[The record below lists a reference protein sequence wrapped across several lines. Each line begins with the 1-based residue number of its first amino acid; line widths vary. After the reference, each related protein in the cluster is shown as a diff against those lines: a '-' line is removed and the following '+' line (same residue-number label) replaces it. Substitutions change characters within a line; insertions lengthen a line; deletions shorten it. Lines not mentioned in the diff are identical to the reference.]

1 MFKDSR
7 DHSVVDQM
15 GEPMKDISK
24 LVFWLASMMAALMG
38 FVCIRVIFS
47 GASITELVI
56 FTWAFFVP
64 AAVALFAYR
73 FAWKHS

>member
-1 MFKDSR
+1 
-7 DHSVVDQM
+7 
-15 GEPMKDISK
+15 MKDISK

-38 FVCIRVIFS
+38 FMFFRVILS
-47 GASITELVI
+47 GESITEIVI

-64 AAVALFAYR
+64 AVVAFFAYR

>member
-1 MFKDSR
+1 
-7 DHSVVDQM
+7 M

-38 FVCIRVIFS
+38 FMSVRVIS
-47 GASITELVI
+47 GASMSEIVI

-64 AAVALFAYR
+64 AVVAVFAYR